1 MNLIMNNTL
10 QQTAG
15 ELRCIRLEP
24 FKQNAKQTAT
34 RKHEYM
40 HLSYGG
46 SQRWLYYLV
55 LLKRILHEINII

>member
-1 MNLIMNNTL
+1 MNNTL

-40 HLSYGG
+40 HDAS
-46 SQRWLYYLV
+46 V
-55 LLKRILHEINII
+55 LRRFSKMALLPCVIEKDITRN

>member
-10 QQTAG
+10 QQTSG

-34 RKHEYM
+34 RK